1 MCGSAQR
8 ALPRCYAAYFKLS
21 YALGA
26 APMTME
32 VEGRHH
38 TQTMRWQGTASAH
51 VETLAYSVVIEW
63 GNVLLAGHARAIEM
77 LRRLAIQMQCLR
89 DQGIDGEAVL
99 VQHADDPA
107 SKLVPKVIQNAFGS
121 AAGNVSTV
129 ATRHQGYHEKK
140 NAGAIAA
147 KGEIVVFLDSDVLPE
162 DRWLESLLS
171 PFWQTDAA
179 VVAGTTYLEPSTMYT
194 KAVAAFWFF
203 PPRSNEEGMVTADP
217 NTIFGNN
224 IAFRRQVFLEHQYPV
239 LDQFRGQQGVL
250 LRNLRE
256 KGFKIYLQRG
266 ARCEHP
272 APNGIVHFF
281 CRALCEGYDN
291 IVISRREA
299 GGGKLPWRH
308 TYWSL
313 RSSLLG
319 SLKTIVHRKR
329 ALNLSAVDVVAA
341 SMIALCYIAFM
352 MLGEVITRIDPG
364 LVPRRFSI

>member
-1 MCGSAQR
+1 MIHAQAVRPQETER
-8 ALPRCYAAYFKLS
+8 ARAE
-21 YALGA
+21 
-26 APMTME
+26 M
-32 VEGRHH
+32 
-38 TQTMRWQGTASAH
+38 
-51 VETLAYSVVIEW
+51 LAYSVVIEW
-63 GNVLLAGHARAIEM
+63 GNVVLAGSSRAVEM

-89 DQGIDGEAVL
+89 EQGVEGEAIL
-99 VQHADDPA
+99 VQDVDDPA
-107 SKLVPKVIQNAFGS
+107 SESLPHVIQSAFGT
-121 AAGNVSTV
+121 AAGSVRVV
-129 ATRHQGYHEKK
+129 AACHKGYHEKK
-140 NAGAIAA
+140 NAGAVAA
-147 KGEIVVFLDSDVLPE
+147 RGDILVFLDSDVLPE
-162 DRWLESLLS
+162 DRWLETLLS

-266 ARCEHP
+266 ARCAHP
-272 APNGIVHFF
+272 APNGLVHFF

-299 GGGKLPWRH
+299 GGAKLPWRH

-319 SLKTIVHRKR
+319 SLQAIRDRKR
-329 ALNLSAVDVVAA
+329 ALNLSAVDVLAA
-341 SMIALCYIAFM
+341 SVIALCYVALM
-352 MLGEVITRIDPG
+352 MLGEIITRIDPRI
-364 LVPRRFSI
+364 VPTRFSI

>member
-1 MCGSAQR
+1 
-8 ALPRCYAAYFKLS
+8 
-21 YALGA
+21 
-26 APMTME
+26 MTME

-38 TQTMRWQGTASAH
+38 TQTVPCQGTTRARA
-51 VETLAYSVVIEW
+51 ETLAYSVVIEW
-63 GNVLLAGHARAIEM
+63 GNVLLAGPARATEM
-77 LRRLAIQMQCLR
+77 LRRLAIQMQRLR
-89 DQGIDGEAVL
+89 AQGIDGEAVL
-99 VQHADDPA
+99 VQDADDP
-107 SKLVPKVIQNAFGS
+107 SSELLPDVIRSAFGS

-129 ATRHQGYHEKK
+129 AALQQGYHEKK

-162 DRWLESLLS
+162 DSWLETLLI
-171 PFWQTDAA
+171 PFWKTDAA
-179 VVAGTTYLEPSTMYT
+179 VVAGTTYLEPASMYT
-194 KAVAAFWFF
+194 RAFAAFWFF

-217 NTIFGNN
+217 TTIFGNN

-250 LRNLRE
+250 LRDLRE
-256 KGFKIYLQRG
+256 KGFAIYLQRG
-266 ARCEHP
+266 ARCAHP

-299 GGGKLPWRH
+299 GGARLPWRH

-319 SLKTIVHRKR
+319 SLQTIRDRKR
-329 ALNLSAVDVVAA
+329 ALNLSTVDVLAA
-341 SMIALCYIAFM
+341 SVIALCYIAIM
-352 MLGEVITRIDPG
+352 MLGEVMTRIDPQ
-364 LVPRRFSI
+364 LIPRRFSI